1 MRSSR
6 ALQDPCL
13 MVVGGHATA
22 SRLAHPRRRAAAML
36 LGRSPQLSVRGA
48 SRSGSAAD
56 RRCPSNPIS
65 LAPDLAWR
73 LASRTAGPSTSGGRF
88 VCWLVGSTSQA
99 AGQHAILLSWRV
111 RAGPQRPL
119 GRRPSL
125 SASAGRPDGVQPF
138 AQVQGRPAGGRLR
151 RPSPAAST
159 ATGTLA
165 TAVERCHP
173 VQEAH
178 RKAISHDEA
187 AADH

>member
-119 GRRPSL
+119 GPQTITVRLRWPPRWRPTVRAGSRP
-125 SASAGRPDGVQPF
+125 ACGRP
-138 AQVQGRPAGGRLR
+138 
-151 RPSPAAST
+151 PAA
-159 ATGTLA
+159 
-165 TAVERCHP
+165 AVPGR
-173 VQEAH
+173 QH
-178 RKAISHDEA
+178 RDRNPRHRRRAVPSCTRGPSKGNQP
-187 AADH
+187 